1 MSKAKALFILDPG
14 PYDWIYGPA
23 ERAEIGNLVDVYAPP
38 QTAQSIREHPELLRD
53 VQVILSGWGAPVMD
67 EAFLDQAPNLQAVF
81 YGAGSIRGIVD
92 HAFWQRGLVITSAY
106 GANAVPVAI
115 YTLSQVLFS
124 LKHGWRYGLE
134 LKRTHRYP
142 EREQMLDMPG
152 TYTSMVGI
160 ISLGMVGSQVCEL
173 LKPFNLKILAY
184 DPFAGPETAKTL
196 GVELCALDDVFRRA
210 DVVSLHTPWLKETEG
225 MITGAHFASMKRG
238 ATFINTARGA
248 VVREPEMI
256 AVLEQRPDLFAL
268 LDVVFP
274 EPPAPDSPLFT
285 LSNVIVTPH
294 IAGAVGTEC
303 QRMGRYMVEELTR
316 YLHGE
321 ALQWGITEQKAK
333 VLA

>member
-1 MSKAKALFILDPG
+1 MYKALYILDPG
-14 PYDWIYGPA
+14 PYEWIYGPT
-23 ERAEIGNLVDVYAPP
+23 ERADISKLVDVIAPQ
-38 QTAQSIREHPELLRD
+38 QTAQSIRERPELLRD

-67 EAFLDQAPNLQAVF
+67 EAFLDLTPNLKAVF

-115 YTLSQVLFS
+115 YTLSQILFS

-134 LKRTHRYP
+134 LKRTHQYP
-142 EREQMLDMPG
+142 ERETMNMPG
-152 TYTSMVGI
+152 TYTSTVGI
-160 ISLGMVGSQVCEL
+160 ISLGMVGRNVCEL
-173 LKPFNLKILAY
+173 LKPFGLKVLAY
-184 DPFAGPETAKTL
+184 DPFVSPETAQEL
-196 GVELCALDDVFRRA
+196 GVELCSLDDVFRRA

-225 MITGAHFASMKRG
+225 LITGAHFAAMKTG
-238 ATFINTARGA
+238 ASFINTARGA
-248 VVREPEMI
+248 VVREEEMI
-256 AVLEQRPDLFAL
+256 AVLQQRPDLFAV
-268 LDVVFP
+268 LDVVHP

-285 LSNVIVTPH
+285 LPNVIVTPH

-316 YLHGE
+316 YLHGD
-321 ALQWGITEQKAK
+321 ALQWSITEQKAK

>member
-1 MSKAKALFILDPG
+1 MYKALYILDPG
-14 PYDWIYGPA
+14 PYEWIYGPT
-23 ERAEIGNLVDVYAPP
+23 EREDISKLVDMIAPQ
-38 QTAQSIREHPELLRD
+38 QTVQSIREHPELLHD

-67 EAFLDQAPNLQAVF
+67 EAFLDQTPNLKAVF

-115 YTLSQVLFS
+115 YTLSQILFS

-134 LKRTHRYP
+134 LKRTHQYP
-142 EREQMLDMPG
+142 ERETMNMPG
-152 TYTSMVGI
+152 TYTSTVGI
-160 ISLGMVGSQVCEL
+160 ISLGMVGRNVCEL
-173 LKPFNLKILAY
+173 LKPFGLKVLAY
-184 DPFAGPETAKTL
+184 DPFVSPETAKEL
-196 GVELCALDDVFRRA
+196 GVELCSLEDVFRRA

-225 MITGAHFASMKRG
+225 LITEAHFAAMKTG
-238 ATFINTARGA
+238 ASFINTARGA
-248 VVREPEMI
+248 VVREEEMI
-256 AVLEQRPDLFAL
+256 AVLQQRPDLFAV
-268 LDVVFP
+268 LDVVHP
-274 EPPAPDSPLFT
+274 EPPATDSPLFT
-285 LSNVIVTPH
+285 LPNVIVTPH

-316 YLHGE
+316 YLRGD

>member
-1 MSKAKALFILDPG
+1 MYKALYILDPG
-14 PYDWIYGPA
+14 PYEWIYGPT
-23 ERAEIGNLVDVYAPP
+23 EREDIRKLVDVIAPQ
-38 QTAQSIREHPELLRD
+38 QTAQSIREHPELLSD

-67 EAFLDQAPNLQAVF
+67 EAFLDLAPNLKAVF

-115 YTLSQVLFS
+115 YTLSQILFS

-134 LKRTHRYP
+134 LKRTHQYP
-142 EREQMLDMPG
+142 ERETMNMPG
-152 TYTSMVGI
+152 TYTSTVGI
-160 ISLGMVGSQVCEL
+160 ISLGMVGRNVCEL
-173 LKPFNLKILAY
+173 LKPFGLKVLAY
-184 DPFAGPETAKTL
+184 DPFVSPETAKEL
-196 GVELCALDDVFRRA
+196 GVELCSLEDVFRRA

-225 MITGAHFASMKRG
+225 LITGAHFAAMKTG
-238 ATFINTARGA
+238 ASFINTARGA
-248 VVREPEMI
+248 VVREEEMI
-256 AVLEQRPDLFAL
+256 AVLQQRPDLFAV
-268 LDVVFP
+268 LDVVHP
-274 EPPAPDSPLFT
+274 EPPAPDSLLFT
-285 LSNVIVTPH
+285 LPNVIVTPH

-316 YLHGE
+316 YLHGD

>member
-1 MSKAKALFILDPG
+1 MYKALYILDPG
-14 PYDWIYGPA
+14 PYEWIYGPT
-23 ERAEIGNLVDVYAPP
+23 EREDINKLVDVIAPQ

-67 EAFLDQAPNLQAVF
+67 EAFLDLAPNLKAVF

-92 HAFWQRGLVITSAY
+92 HPFWQRGLVITSAY

-115 YTLSQVLFS
+115 YTLSQILFS

-134 LKRTHRYP
+134 LKRTHQYP
-142 EREQMLDMPG
+142 ERETMNMPG
-152 TYTSMVGI
+152 TYTSTVGI
-160 ISLGMVGSQVCEL
+160 ISLGMVGRNVCEL
-173 LKPFNLKILAY
+173 LKPFGLKVLAY
-184 DPFAGPETAKTL
+184 DPFVSPETAKEL
-196 GVELCALDDVFRRA
+196 GVELCSLEDVFRRA

-225 MITGAHFASMKRG
+225 LITGAHFAAMKTG
-238 ATFINTARGA
+238 ASFINTARGA
-248 VVREPEMI
+248 VVREEEMI
-256 AVLEQRPDLFAL
+256 AVLQQRPDLFAV
-268 LDVVFP
+268 LDVVHP

-285 LSNVIVTPH
+285 LPNVIVTPH

-316 YLHGE
+316 YLHGD

>member
-1 MSKAKALFILDPG
+1 MYKALYILDPG
-14 PYDWIYGPA
+14 PYEWIYGPT
-23 ERAEIGNLVDVYAPP
+23 EREDIRKLVDVIAPQ

-67 EAFLDQAPNLQAVF
+67 EAFLDLAPNLKAVF

-115 YTLSQVLFS
+115 YTLSQILFS

-134 LKRTHRYP
+134 LKRTHQYP
-142 EREQMLDMPG
+142 ERETMNMPG
-152 TYTSMVGI
+152 TYTSTVGI
-160 ISLGMVGSQVCEL
+160 ISLGMVGRNVCEL
-173 LKPFNLKILAY
+173 LKPFGLKVLAY
-184 DPFAGPETAKTL
+184 DPFVSPETAQEL
-196 GVELCALDDVFRRA
+196 GVELCSLEDVFRRA

-225 MITGAHFASMKRG
+225 LITGAHFAAMKTG
-238 ATFINTARGA
+238 ASFINTARGA
-248 VVREPEMI
+248 VVREEEMI
-256 AVLEQRPDLFAL
+256 AVLQQRPDLFAV
-268 LDVVFP
+268 LDVVHP

-285 LSNVIVTPH
+285 LPNVIVTPH

-316 YLHGE
+316 YLHGD

>member
-1 MSKAKALFILDPG
+1 MYKALYILDPG
-14 PYDWIYGPA
+14 PYEWIYGPT
-23 ERAEIGNLVDVYAPP
+23 EREDISKLVDVIAPQ
-38 QTAQSIREHPELLRD
+38 QTAQSIREHPELLHD

-67 EAFLDQAPNLQAVF
+67 EAFLDLAPNLKAVF

-115 YTLSQVLFS
+115 YTLSQILFG

-134 LKRTHRYP
+134 LKRTHQYP
-142 EREQMLDMPG
+142 ERETMNMPG
-152 TYTSMVGI
+152 TYTSTVGI
-160 ISLGMVGSQVCEL
+160 ISLGMVGRNVCEL
-173 LKPFNLKILAY
+173 LKPFGLKVLAY
-184 DPFAGPETAKTL
+184 DPFVSPETAKEL
-196 GVELCALDDVFRRA
+196 GVELCSLEDVFRRA

-225 MITGAHFASMKRG
+225 LITGAHFAAMKTG
-238 ATFINTARGA
+238 ASFINTARGA
-248 VVREPEMI
+248 VVREEEMI
-256 AVLEQRPDLFAL
+256 AVLQQRPDLFAV
-268 LDVVFP
+268 LDVVHP

-285 LSNVIVTPH
+285 LPNVIVTPH

-316 YLHGE
+316 YLHGD

>member
-1 MSKAKALFILDPG
+1 MYKALYILDPG
-14 PYDWIYGPA
+14 PYEWIYGPT
-23 ERAEIGNLVDVYAPP
+23 EREDIRKLVDVIAPQ

-53 VQVILSGWGAPVMD
+53 AQVILSGWGAPVMD
-67 EAFLDQAPNLQAVF
+67 EAFLDLAPNLKAVF

-115 YTLSQVLFS
+115 YTLSQILFS

-134 LKRTHRYP
+134 LKRTHQYP
-142 EREQMLDMPG
+142 ERETMNMPG
-152 TYTSMVGI
+152 TYTSTVGI
-160 ISLGMVGSQVCEL
+160 ISLGMVGRNVCEL
-173 LKPFNLKILAY
+173 LKPFGLKVLAY
-184 DPFAGPETAKTL
+184 DPFVSPETAQEL
-196 GVELCALDDVFRRA
+196 GVELCSLEDVFRRA

-225 MITGAHFASMKRG
+225 LITGAHFAAMKTG
-238 ATFINTARGA
+238 ASFINTARGA
-248 VVREPEMI
+248 VVREEEMI
-256 AVLEQRPDLFAL
+256 AVLQQRPDLFVV
-268 LDVVFP
+268 LDVVHP

-285 LSNVIVTPH
+285 LPNVIVTPH

-316 YLHGE
+316 YLHGD

>member
-1 MSKAKALFILDPG
+1 MYKALYILDPG
-14 PYDWIYGPA
+14 PYEWIYGPT
-23 ERAEIGNLVDVYAPP
+23 EREDIRKLVDVIAPQ
-38 QTAQSIREHPELLRD
+38 QTAQSIGEHPELLRD

-67 EAFLDQAPNLQAVF
+67 EAFLDLAPNLKAVF

-115 YTLSQVLFS
+115 YTLSQILFS

-134 LKRTHRYP
+134 LKRTHQYP
-142 EREQMLDMPG
+142 ERETMNMPG
-152 TYTSMVGI
+152 TYTSTVGI
-160 ISLGMVGSQVCEL
+160 ISLGMVGRNVCEL
-173 LKPFNLKILAY
+173 LKPFGLKVLAY
-184 DPFAGPETAKTL
+184 DPFVSPETAQEL
-196 GVELCALDDVFRRA
+196 GVELCSLDDVFRRA

-225 MITGAHFASMKRG
+225 LITGAHFAAMKTG
-238 ATFINTARGA
+238 ASFINTARGA
-248 VVREPEMI
+248 VVREEEMI
-256 AVLEQRPDLFAL
+256 AVLQQRPDLFAV
-268 LDVVFP
+268 LDVVHP

-285 LSNVIVTPH
+285 LPNVIVTPH

-316 YLHGE
+316 YLHGD

>member
-1 MSKAKALFILDPG
+1 MYKALYILDPG
-14 PYDWIYGPA
+14 PYEWIYGPT
-23 ERAEIGNLVDVYAPP
+23 EREDISKLVDVIAPQ
-38 QTAQSIREHPELLRD
+38 QTAQSIREHPELLHD

-67 EAFLDQAPNLQAVF
+67 EAFLDLAPNLKAVF

-92 HAFWQRGLVITSAY
+92 HAFWQRGLLITSAY

-115 YTLSQVLFS
+115 YTLSQILFS

-134 LKRTHRYP
+134 LKRTHQYP
-142 EREQMLDMPG
+142 ERETMNMPG
-152 TYTSMVGI
+152 TYTSTVGI
-160 ISLGMVGSQVCEL
+160 ISLGMVGRNVCEL
-173 LKPFNLKILAY
+173 LKPFGLKVLAY
-184 DPFAGPETAKTL
+184 DPFVSPETAKEL
-196 GVELCALDDVFRRA
+196 GVELCSLEDVFRRA

-225 MITGAHFASMKRG
+225 LITGAHFAAMKTG
-238 ATFINTARGA
+238 ASFINTARGA
-248 VVREPEMI
+248 VVREEEMI
-256 AVLEQRPDLFAL
+256 AVLQQRPDLFAV
-268 LDVVFP
+268 LDVVHP

-285 LSNVIVTPH
+285 LPNVIVTPH

-316 YLHGE
+316 YLHGD